1 MRLDKLINTET
12 KQQLL
17 ELSLK
22 LKRTTTDNQRAL
34 IKGDYYADEI
44 QKIRHLSKH
53 QLVQYMNDLKDD
65 KGVKL
70 GRLISAK
77 IAHSKKL
84 KDTKGTAN
92 ALFLWKQLDESVIQK
107 LELLNYGR
115 NKLYQTS

>member
-1 MRLDKLINTET
+1 MRLDTLINTKT
-12 KQQLL
+12 KHQLL
-17 ELSLK
+17 QLSLK
-22 LKRTTTDNQRAL
+22 LKRTTTDEQRAL

-44 QKIRHLSKH
+44 QKIRHLSKNK
-53 QLVQYMNDLKDD
+53 LVQYMNDLKMD

-84 KDTKGTAN
+84 KDRKGLAN
-92 ALFLWKQLDESVIQK
+92 ANFLWKQLDETVIQK

-115 NKLYQTS
+115 NRLYQTS